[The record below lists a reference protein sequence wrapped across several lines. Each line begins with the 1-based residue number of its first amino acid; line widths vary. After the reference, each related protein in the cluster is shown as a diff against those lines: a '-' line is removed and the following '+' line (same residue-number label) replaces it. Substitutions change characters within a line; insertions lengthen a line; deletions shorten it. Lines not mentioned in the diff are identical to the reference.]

1 MLKNIFSLIICYNFL
16 LSTIL
21 YGDIISP
28 VNNSILN
35 YVHVLFEWEQIPDAL
50 EYRLQVSTESDFSV
64 PVTDTTVSSLIYID
78 KENIEIA
85 IEKNLKRLNTDY
97 IDLYQIHW
105 PQRQTNYF
113 GALNYKYIQPAD
125 RIIRSQIKEVTE

>member
-16 LSTIL
+16 LSSVL
-21 YGDIISP
+21 YGDNISP

-78 KENIEIA
+78 KENIE
-85 IEKNLKRLNTDY
+85 
-97 IDLYQIHW
+97 W
-105 PQRQTNYF
+105 SSNYF
-113 GALNYKYIQPAD
+113 WRIKPVYNNYGVFGRSRMRLVRILNVLMQQPLYIITRNLIQG
-125 RIIRSQIKEVTE
+125 

>member
-16 LSTIL
+16 LSAVL

-50 EYRLQVSTESDFSV
+50 EYRLQVSTESDFSL
-64 PVTDTTVSSLIYID
+64 PFTDTIVSSLIYID
-78 KENIEIA
+78 KENIE
-85 IEKNLKRLNTDY
+85 
-97 IDLYQIHW
+97 W
-105 PQRQTNYF
+105 
-113 GALNYKYIQPAD
+113 
-125 RIIRSQIKEVTE
+125 